1 MRCKGTDNSYIL
13 YFRPK
18 ILSMSLD
25 SIKAYC
31 KNPKNR
37 STVNVGL
44 FIILIISFHYLYLG
58 WQALDYWPVGKLV
71 YNLMLWSVDLVYSQ
85 SCWVLDHI
93 FRIDITTFSGT
104 RLITAIDSKEGL
116 ARVVIAP
123 ECASL
128 KQWMHWLFLMI
139 LFPGPWKHKLWYIPA
154 GLVII
159 EWTNVVRIC
168 GILLMQIA
176 WPDIHIHLF
185 GNDINTF
192 HLAHDYI
199 FKLFF
204 YLIIFLMWMLW
215 VEKFYNPSLKTKQHE

>member
-1 MRCKGTDNSYIL
+1 
-13 YFRPK
+13 
-18 ILSMSLD
+18 MSLD

-71 YNLMLWSVDLVYSQ
+71 YKLMLWSVDLVYSH

-104 RLITAIDSKEGL
+104 RLITAIDSKGGL

-139 LFPGPWKHKLWYIPA
+139 LFPGPWKHKLWYIPV

>member
-1 MRCKGTDNSYIL
+1 MGIED
-13 YFRPK
+13 
-18 ILSMSLD
+18 
-25 SIKAYC
+25 IKAYC
-31 KNPKNR
+31 KDPKNR

-44 FIILIISFHYLYLG
+44 FIILIISFHFLYLG
-58 WQALDYWPVGKLV
+58 WQALGYWPAGKLV
-71 YNLMLWSVDLVYSQ
+71 YSLMLWSVDLVYNQ

-93 FRIDITTFSGT
+93 FHIDITTISEQRFIAAPNKDG
-104 RLITAIDSKEGL
+104 GW

-128 KQWMHWLFLMI
+128 KQWMHWIFLML

-168 GILLMQIA
+168 GVLMMQIP
-176 WPDIHIHLF
+176 WP
-185 GNDINTF
+185 NSF

-199 FKLFF
+199 FKFFF
-204 YLIIFLMWMLW
+204 YLVIFLMWMLW
-215 VEKFYNPSLKTKQHE
+215 VEKFYNPTITKSKQNE

>member
-1 MRCKGTDNSYIL
+1 MNLER
-13 YFRPK
+13 
-18 ILSMSLD
+18 
-25 SIKAYC
+25 IKAYC
-31 KNPKNR
+31 KDPKNR

-44 FIILIISFHYLYLG
+44 FILLIISFHYLYLG
-58 WQALDYWPVGKLV
+58 WQALDYWPIGKLV
-71 YNLMLWSVDLVYSQ
+71 EGLMLWSVDLVYSQ

-93 FRIDITTFSGT
+93 FGVDITTYTPQRIIS
-104 RLITAIDSKEGL
+104 AINKDGGL
-116 ARVVIAP
+116 ARVVIAT

-168 GILLMQIA
+168 GIILMQIA
-176 WPDIHIHLF
+176 WPNIHIHLF

-199 FKLFF
+199 FKVFF
-204 YLIIFLMWMLW
+204 YFIIFLMWVLW
-215 VEKFYNPSLKTKQHE
+215 VEKFYNPSIKNKQNE

>member
-1 MRCKGTDNSYIL
+1 
-13 YFRPK
+13 
-18 ILSMSLD
+18 MSLE

-104 RLITAIDSKEGL
+104 RLITAIDSKGGL

-215 VEKFYNPSLKTKQHE
+215 VEKFYNPSLKSKQHE

>member
-1 MRCKGTDNSYIL
+1 M
-13 YFRPK
+13 
-18 ILSMSLD
+18 
-25 SIKAYC
+25 
-31 KNPKNR
+31 
-37 STVNVGL
+37 GL

-139 LFPGPWKHKLWYIPA
+139 LFPGPWKHKLWYIPV

>member
-1 MRCKGTDNSYIL
+1 MNLDKIKSYCN
-13 YFRPK
+13 
-18 ILSMSLD
+18 D
-25 SIKAYC
+25 
-31 KNPKNR
+31 PKNR

-44 FIILIISFHYLYLG
+44 FILLIVSSHFLYLG

-71 YNLMLWSVDLVYSQ
+71 HKLMVWSVDLVYSQ
-85 SCWVLDHI
+85 SCWVLDHLLH
-93 FRIDITTFSGT
+93 IDITT
-104 RLITAIDSKEGL
+104 IDEQRIIAAVNKDGGW
-116 ARVVIAP
+116 ARVIIAP

-128 KQWMHWLFLMI
+128 KQWMHWIFLMV

-176 WPDIHIHLF
+176 WPNIHINLF
-185 GNDINTF
+185 GQDINTF

-199 FKLFF
+199 FKFFF
-204 YLIIFLMWMLW
+204 YLVIFLMWMLW
-215 VEKFYNPSLKTKQHE
+215 VEKFYDKTTKTKSS